1 MRKNIPIIP
10 VSSVLDPQYSSTGQD
25 HWSVGSIASIGTP
38 CSYFIRNMNICIRG
52 GFKYLIG
59 RLRVKFNI
67 LLVHSVWGEKVVINI

>member
-1 MRKNIPIIP
+1 MRKNIPIILVP
-10 VSSVLDPQYSSTGQD
+10 SVLDPQYWTRPLVNGPG
-25 HWSVGSIASIGTP
+25 VGSIASIGTP

-67 LLVHSVWGEKVVINI
+67 LHSGSGRLYESW